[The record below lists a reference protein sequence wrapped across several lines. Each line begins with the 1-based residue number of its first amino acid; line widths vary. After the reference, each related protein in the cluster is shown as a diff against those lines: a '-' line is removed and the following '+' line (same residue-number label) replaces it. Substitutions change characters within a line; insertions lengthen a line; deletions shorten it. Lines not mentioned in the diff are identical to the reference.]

1 MDDMEAQLKAMADKI
16 AEIKAFMAPLDD
28 AEKNVLMEEQALR
41 ETFMQ
46 QMNAINERKQKIN
59 SEKYNK
65 QQALL
70 QEQQKL
76 KQMQYEI
83 ETKKRAEEEAKR
95 AAVKEAEEKAQHAAL
110 VEKWDKLTA
119 AAPWRELAK
128 EHQITGAHRILEDRY
143 VILAD
148 PMGLGKTLTSII
160 VTDMAYAAT
169 KLASKSFPFL
179 GIKKNVWVSSQ
190 WYYPEDYHK
199 PELAGKPF
207 GGFAST
213 DQVNAMDLKMV
224 KGHYEDQIV
233 NGIERPVGKRILY
246 ICPNSL
252 LRNVMS
258 EFRMWAPHRNVTSVG
273 GMTRAEKDFVFEFVL
288 KNQTDYVVVCNFEA
302 WRKDMSLI
310 DKFCDLDFDTVIIDE
325 AHNAKD
331 VKSITFRGIDRI
343 LKTTKP
349 EFIIPMT
356 GTPVLNRPQE
366 LWTLLH
372 MVNPDDF
379 YDIKD
384 FLYQFCQQDDEAKWY
399 FQPGGLERL
408 AKRIRNNFMRRTKDE
423 AGVKLPEKTIIH
435 HDLEVDEDTWPEQAR
450 VRKQMRDYATIMI
463 DEQEGKAISAAALI
477 AMFTRLR
484 QIETWPAGIQLKDKH
499 GNVTEELDVR
509 ESQKIDY
516 VIRRNEDGDWDGLI
530 PEAIDDERMVLFS
543 QFKAPLEEIANRCRL
558 AGYRPVV
565 LDGSTSADLKDEIH
579 RDFDARYTADR
590 ADSKW
595 DIVLCNYRVGGV
607 GLNLTSATQ
616 LITLDEEW
624 NPGKRDQAY
633 DRIHRIGQ
641 EKPVTIHV
649 IRNQKT
655 IDDWLG
661 SIMDA
666 KEAMVEGFESAMIS
680 AQDFKDA
687 MDSGL
692 L

>member
-1 MDDMEAQLKAMADKI
+1 MEEELKALADRI
-16 AEIKAFMAPLDD
+16 AEIQAFMAPLDD

-41 ETFMQ
+41 ETFTQ
-46 QMNAINERKQKIN
+46 QMNAIAQRKREI
-59 SEKYNK
+59 SHDKYQK
-65 QQALL
+65 QQMLIA
-70 QEQQKL
+70 EQQKL
-76 KQMQYEI
+76 KTLQYEI
-83 ETKKRAEEEAKR
+83 ETKKREEEEAKR
-95 AAVKEAEEKAQHAAL
+95 AAITLAEEKAKHAAL
-110 VEKWDKLTA
+110 VEKWEKLTL
-119 AAPWRELAK
+119 AAPWREMAK
-128 EHQITGAHRILEDRY
+128 EHQITGAHKIVEDRY

-148 PMGLGKTLTSII
+148 QMGLGKTLTSII
-160 VTDMAYAAT
+160 VADMAFAAT

-179 GIKKNVWVSSQ
+179 GIKKQVWIPAQ
-190 WYYPEDYHK
+190 WYYPN
-199 PELAGKPF
+199 GKPY
-207 GGFAST
+207 GMSASF
-213 DQVNAMDLKMV
+213 DKVEELQLERKQ
-224 KGHYEDQIV
+224 GYYEEQIV

-252 LRNVMS
+252 LRNVMQ

-288 KNQTDYVVVCNFEA
+288 ANQTDYVVVCNFEA

-331 VKSITFRGIDRI
+331 MKSIVFRGIDRI

-349 EFIIPMT
+349 EFVIPMT
-356 GTPVLNRPQE
+356 GSPVLNRPSE
-366 LWTLLH
+366 LFTMLN
-372 MVNPDDF
+372 MVNPEEFSHINDF
-379 YDIKD
+379 H
-384 FLYQFCQQDDEAKWY
+384 FQFCVQDEEGKWN
-399 FQPGGLERL
+399 FQPGGLDRL
-408 AKRIRNNFMRRTKDE
+408 AKKIRKNFLRRTKDE
-423 AGVKLPEKTIIH
+423 AGVVLPEKTIITH
-435 HDLEVDEDTWPEQAR
+435 NLDVDTEAYPNQAR

-463 DEQEGKAISAAALI
+463 DEQQGKAISAAALI

-499 GNVTEELDVR
+499 GNVTVELDVH

-516 VIRRNEDGDWDGLI
+516 CIRRNDDGDWDGLI
-530 PEAIDDERMVLFS
+530 PEAIEDERMVLFS
-543 QFKAPLEEIANRCRL
+543 QFKAPLQEIADRCL
-558 AGYRPVV
+558 AAGYRPVV
-565 LDGSTSADLKDEIH
+565 LDGSTSADLKEEIH
-579 RDFDARYTADR
+579 RDFNARYTANR

-607 GLNLTSATQ
+607 GLNLTAATQ
-616 LITLDEEW
+616 LIALDEEW
-624 NPGKRDQAY
+624 NPGKRDQAF

-641 EKPVTIHV
+641 EKPVTIHI

-655 IDDWLG
+655 IDDWLAG
-661 SIMDA
+661 IMEN
-666 KEAMVEGFESAMIS
+666 KEKMVQGFESAMLS